1 MRCLITLAIMAVF
14 SLSTNVS
21 AHELIFK
28 CSTENNKS
36 ISVYKDGENLTY
48 TFAKKNTQPEME
60 LTRKKEQLSITQE
73 IPVGTGLNSSIEFK
87 NGIYSYTITE
97 SLNRVSDEHEASA
110 WLDVSKN
117 KDVISSMDCY
127 IDYGSL
133 SDID

>member
-1 MRCLITLAIMAVF
+1 MHHGTVVCMFSTLTA
-14 SLSTNVS
+14 
-21 AHELIFK
+21 
-28 CSTENNKS
+28 
-36 ISVYKDGENLTY
+36 
-48 TFAKKNTQPEME
+48 
-60 LTRKKEQLSITQE
+60 
-73 IPVGTGLNSSIEFK
+73 
-87 NGIYSYTITE
+87 SYTITE

>member
-1 MRCLITLAIMAVF
+1 MKYLNTLAMMVVF
-14 SLSTNVS
+14 LLSTNAS

-28 CSTENNKS
+28 CSTEKDKS
-36 ISVYKDGENLTY
+36 ILVYKDGQNLTY
-48 TFAKKNTQPEME
+48 TFGKKSSKPEIK
-60 LTRKKEQLSITQE
+60 LTRNKEQLSIMQE

-97 SLNRVSDEHEASA
+97 SLNRVSEGHEASA

>member
-1 MRCLITLAIMAVF
+1 MKYLIALAMMVAF

-36 ISVYKDGENLTY
+36 VSVYQDGRNLIY
-48 TFAKKNTQPEME
+48 TFGKKNSKPEIE
-60 LTRKKEQLSITQE
+60 LTRNKEQLSITQE

-97 SLNRVSDEHEASA
+97 SLNRVSEEHEASA
-110 WLDVSKN
+110 WLEVSKN